1 MSESF
6 DGERALADIHLI
18 CEFGPRPTGSA
29 ALEATRQFITERLS
43 SLGLSVERQRFMFSP
58 NSRPGQIVE
67 GVNII
72 ASWRPEA
79 NSRILLGTHYD
90 TRPIADRETTPAA
103 RAQPILGANDGGSG
117 VAVLLE
123 LARFLTTNKLITEP
137 LGIDFVFFDAEE
149 YVFDPDE
156 DDLIIGSAH
165 FAVSL
170 GSKAEDYLRAVVVDI
185 VAREGAIYTPDSF
198 TWELATREA
207 IGLSEAGKRAGG
219 NFETDVLFQVVDD
232 HVPLLDA
239 GIPTALLIDVNDPR
253 WHTLE
258 DKPEYCSATA
268 LDIVGNALLSWIS
281 PKGDSVVVPPVR

>member
-1 MSESF
+1 MTESF
-6 DGERALADIHLI
+6 DGKRVRADIDRL
-18 CEFGPRPTGSA
+18 CEFGPRPTGSL
-29 ALEATRQFITERLS
+29 ALNATREFITERLS
-43 SLGLSVERQRFMFSP
+43 SLGLTIVQQRFTFSP
-58 NSRPGQIVE
+58 NSRPGQVVE

-72 ASWRPEA
+72 ASFWPEA
-79 NSRILLGTHYD
+79 DSRILFGTHYD

-123 LARFLTTNKLITEP
+123 LARFLTKDKLNAEP
-137 LGIDFVFFDAEE
+137 LGFDFVFFDAEE

-165 FAVSL
+165 FAASL
-170 GSKAEDYLRAVVVDI
+170 GSKAENYLRAVVVDI
-185 VAREGAIYTPDSF
+185 VAREGAVYTPDSF
-198 TWELATREA
+198 TWELATHEA
-207 IGLSEAGKRAGG
+207 IGLCEAGKRAGG

-232 HVPLLDA
+232 HLPLLDA

-258 DKPEYCSATA
+258 DKPEYCSANA
-268 LDIVGNALLSWIS
+268 LHMVGNALLYWMSRNR
-281 PKGDSVVVPPVR
+281 DSANDQQVR